1 MSNYPTAAGPTWGLY
16 QADVGAANARADRNA
31 DAAAKWKA
39 HAEKMKADL
48 EEVMQLYQNKLN
60 QYDEKTAQEIGQA
73 ALKEAALSEIE
84 KLDPLNKMLNT
95 GYRKK
100 LYDEAYGKALADRQK
115 N

>member
-48 EEVMQLYQNKLN
+48 EQVWEMYANKVGA
-60 QYDEKTAQEIGQA
+60 EAGQA
-73 ALKEAALSEIE
+73 AIKDGLTSEIE
-84 KLDPLNKMLNT
+84 KLDPMNKMLNS
-95 GYRKK
+95 GYRAK
-100 LYDEAYGKALADRQK
+100 LYDEAYAEAK
-115 N
+115 NNLRKKQQQ